1 MSSNVK
7 RQAGSSKSKAKLLK
21 TKGSEA
27 EGYFTISDKVSKVD
41 WYKFSVPAPGQHV
54 GLTLYYMLDGDISY
68 QILDSKGKIVYDS
81 DEEGELPEGFY
92 RFWMNG
98 EYSKGTYY
106 VKVFKGSKKSSFNY
120 TIVLAMSE

>member
-1 MSSNVK
+1 
-7 RQAGSSKSKAKLLK
+7 
-21 TKGSEA
+21 
-27 EGYFTISDKVSKVD
+27 
-41 WYKFSVPAPGQHV
+41 
-54 GLTLYYMLDGDISY
+54 MLDGDISY